1 MRELDKV
8 LDQNEKV
15 FWEGKPK
22 FWSFFLGSSA
32 IMIIFGLVWL
42 IFLIPFMVTAVID
55 IALGGSLGWGILFR
69 DHTL

>member
-42 IFLIPFMVTAVID
+42 IF
-55 IALGGSLGWGILFR
+55 
-69 DHTL
+69 